1 MVIILLLLVCIIYYH
16 KTIYKLQKHTPIKS
30 FEEAG
35 FKNGDI
41 ILTRC
46 DYSIQYEPVHY
57 GIFNVFNFYAS
68 GGIETHAGIVVERN
82 NDLWLYHVEYKPTL
96 DAVSQE
102 YKWKSPVLVN
112 LQDYIMSYCGDIFH
126 YPVKQKLSVC
136 KTQEFMKNTSNCR
149 FTVNQLTW
157 ANTIF
162 KLPAK
167 FDTKH
172 KICTQLVAEY
182 LVFMNVVK
190 FSGTHDVNPQDLK
203 YFIKVSELYK
213 PATRIMNAY
222 YNYTRNNKK
231 CSKKSQP
238 QLPIRKI
245 LTK

>member
-1 MVIILLLLVCIIYYH
+1 MVLILIILVCIIYYH

-30 FEEAG
+30 FQEAG

-57 GIFNVFNFYAS
+57 GIFNIFNFYAS
-68 GGIETHAGIVVERN
+68 GGIETHAGLVVEK
-82 NDLWLYHVEYKPTL
+82 DDELWLYHVEYKPTL
-96 DAVSQE
+96 DAVSKE

-112 LQDYIMSYCGDIFH
+112 LQDYVMSYCGDVFH
-126 YPVKQKLSVC
+126 YPAKKKLSID
-136 KTQEFMKNTSNCR
+136 KTWKFIESTKNCS

-167 FDTKH
+167 FKTKN

-182 LVFMNVVK
+182 LIYINAVN
-190 FSGTHDVNPQDLK
+190 FSNTQDVNPQDLK
-203 YFIKVSELYK
+203 YFIKVSEFYK
-213 PATRIMNAY
+213 PVCIIMNAY
-222 YNYTRNNKK
+222 YNYSKNNNAKTKK
-231 CSKKSQP
+231 YQKQTTMN
-238 QLPIRKI
+238 ID
-245 LTK
+245 